1 MKRLLASLIL
11 TTAMV
16 ALSGCYI
23 DPGYSYVRQNG
34 YQGDAYYGR
43 GVRVY
48 DDGYYYAAPVYGGY
62 YGGGYGYGCCY
73 APGVTLGIS
82 GVWYGDSYYR
92 GGRNG
97 YRVAVNGGAG
107 MMVGARRTIVV
118 MTDVAAATAATAGT
132 VTDGGLTATGQ

>member
-97 YRVAVNGGAG
+97 YRGHGNDYRGGQWRG
-107 MMVGARRTIVV
+107 RH
-118 MTDVAAATAATAGT
+118 
-132 VTDGGLTATGQ
+132 DGGRSQDNRRDDRRRSGDRRDRRNGH